1 MPNNSKMLRAGRRV
15 TIVFSALI
23 GIGIAVAP
31 AGAATKPQVTNI
43 NGMRT
48 TMMVQ
53 QVKSQITIING
64 TRTVMIA
71 LQVKPQGAA
80 WTEILARRPLGT
92 RQQTTYLLPPG
103 PCKHYE
109 IRAMFA
115 DGRAVNKKD
124 QDFCSRTYLVTDF

>member
-31 AGAATKPQVTNI
+31 AYVAAAQ
-43 NGMRT
+43 
-48 TMMVQ
+48 
-53 QVKSQITIING
+53 QITIVNG

-71 LQVKPQGAA
+71 LQVKPPGAA

-92 RQQTTYLLPPG
+92 RQQTTYRLPPG
-103 PCKHYE
+103 PCKNYE

-115 DGRAVNKKD
+115 DGRALTKKE
-124 QDFCSRTYLVTDF
+124 QNFCSPTYLVTDF